1 MMKLRL
7 EIGAEDDQSPLLLL
21 FQPEVERLLRTD
33 PNIYFQYLRI
43 NWFLIFPLGSLPS
56 TWKAN

>member
-33 PNIYFQYLRI
+33 PNIYFQYWRI
-43 NWFLIFPLGSLPS
+43 SLAFIFPLGRLPG
-56 TWKAN
+56 T